1 MAKDLHTQQIVAA
14 YEDCNL
20 TAEEIAAEY
29 ELELPLVKV
38 ALQNSSNK
46 YRSAMSREL
55 NSATGEDPLD
65 LAATGCLRL
74 TEDELTEFHD
84 GIKDIARESEQ
95 DYLKFSAS
103 KFLINEHH
111 GHHKP
116 AKNAVQQAGTQIN
129 LLQMTVNTVNKQISE
144 LKASKPLE
152 LGMPTLSAVVDTEES
167 E

>member
-111 GHHKP
+111 GHHK
-116 AKNAVQQAGTQIN
+116 IN